1 MIDATFI
8 QSGHA
13 RLAAECGGSG
23 APIVLLH
30 AGVADRRMWSN
41 QLQWL
46 SAEFRALAYD
56 RRGFGQTAH
65 ADEPYSH
72 VKDLLAVIDAM
83 TSRAAILVGCSQG
96 GRIAIDTVL
105 AYPDR
110 VCALVLVAP
119 AVSGEPDSD
128 DFPPLIRAM
137 VEELERAEEAGDL
150 DRINAIEAH
159 AWLDGPL
166 AREGRVG
173 GALRELFLEM
183 NGIALRSEPLGT
195 ELEPPSAIEHL
206 HRIKVPTLLIWGD
219 LDFPDVQQRCRQLAA
234 ALPNALAC
242 ELAGT
247 AHLPNLEQP
256 TEFNR
261 ELRAFLSQLRA

>member
-1 MIDATFI
+1 MIEATFFR
-8 QSGHA
+8 SGRA

-23 APIVLLH
+23 APVVLLH

-46 SAEFRALAYD
+46 SAEYRAVAYD

-65 ADEPYSH
+65 ADEPYSQ
-72 VKDLLAVIDAM
+72 VKDLLAVLDAM
-83 TSRAAILVGCSQG
+83 TDDAAILVGCSQG
-96 GRIAIDTVL
+96 GRIAIDTAL
-105 AYPDR
+105 AHPDR
-110 VCALVLVAP
+110 VRALVLVAP
-119 AVSGEPDSD
+119 AVSGEPDAD
-128 DFPPLIRAM
+128 DYPPPIRAI
-137 VEELERAEEAGDL
+137 VQDLERAEEAGDV

-183 NGIALRSEPLGT
+183 NGIALRSGPRGT
-195 ELEPPSAIEHL
+195 ELEPPCAIDRL
-206 HRIKVPTLLIWGD
+206 HRIGAPTLLIWGD
-219 LDFPDVQQRCRQLAA
+219 LDFPDIQQRCRQLATS
-234 ALPNALAC
+234 LPNARAC
-242 ELAGT
+242 ELSGT

-256 TEFNR
+256 AEFNR
-261 ELRAFLSQLRA
+261 ELRAFLSQFGT